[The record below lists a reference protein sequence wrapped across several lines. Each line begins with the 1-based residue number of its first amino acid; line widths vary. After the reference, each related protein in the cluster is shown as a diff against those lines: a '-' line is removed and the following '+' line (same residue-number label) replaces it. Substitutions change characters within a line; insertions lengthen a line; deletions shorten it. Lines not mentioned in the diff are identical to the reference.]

1 MRTISKQLR
10 YYPVSCFSDVLY
22 SFALGASLLLG
33 QVLGQAQI
41 TRVGDVAWDF
51 EITNRETGEPLR
63 LSDYKGHVVVLDFFA
78 WWCGPCRESSP
89 DLQKNIFEYY
99 KNRDGNKH
107 EVPVTVIA
115 VNTEASYPD
124 RTDQF
129 IKASGLKLSADD
141 LQGVAYGQFN
151 EEGYIPLFV
160 IINGVAGNSDY
171 KQWEVIYKD
180 IGYEGS
186 AVFRRVINKVKLG
199 RPKDAA
205 PKFFIHPKNVDV
217 NDLSEIVFRGVA
229 DGWPIPE
236 YQWYHNG
243 IPLSGETN
251 DRLVFG
257 TVWPGDE
264 GKYWVIAK
272 NTNGETRS
280 DVAQLTLD
288 RKDDAD
294 LSEALDFGGASF
306 ASSSRFKWVLQTE
319 ETSDGEDAL
328 LVTGL
333 PDWGGAVVYAEL
345 KTRLKGPGELTFKAK
360 VEGDLQIFRAFI
372 GESSI
377 WDTGQ
382 VTVQDEEIDWTDY
395 KLVIPEGRHTVS
407 FLFLQG
413 PKNDGLDSSL
423 WLDEMKFKS
432 SELPNPATKLVLAAV
447 ADGKFTLSF
456 DAVPGRTYQLQ
467 RSKNLVEWKTDH
479 EVKPDNVAAT
489 VEVRMDSEQ
498 TSQFFRL
505 KSH

>member
-10 YYPVSCFSDVLY
+10 CYRISRFSGVLY

-63 LSDYKGHVVVLDFFA
+63 LSDYEGHVVVLDFFA
-78 WWCGPCRESSP
+78 WWCGPCRTSSP
-89 DLQKNIFEYY
+89 DIEKNIYQYFKE
-99 KNRDGNKH
+99 REGNKYG
-107 EVPVTVIA
+107 VPVTVIA

-129 IKASGLKLSADD
+129 IKDSGLKLSADD

-171 KQWEVIYKD
+171 KQWEVIYKH

-186 AVFRRVINKVKLG
+186 AAFRRVINKVKLG
-199 RPKDAA
+199 RSKNAA

-251 DRLVFG
+251 DRLVLG
-257 TVWPGDE
+257 TIWPGDE
-264 GKYWVIAK
+264 GEYWIIAK
-272 NTNGETRS
+272 NVNGETRS

-288 RKDDAD
+288 REGNSD
-294 LSEALDFGGASF
+294 LSEALDFARASF
-306 ASSSRFKWVLQTE
+306 ASSSTVSYTHLKLPTI
-319 ETSDGEDAL
+319 L
-328 LVTGL
+328 LV
-333 PDWGGAVVYAEL
+333 
-345 KTRLKGPGELTFKAK
+345 
-360 VEGDLQIFRAFI
+360 
-372 GESSI
+372 
-377 WDTGQ
+377 
-382 VTVQDEEIDWTDY
+382 
-395 KLVIPEGRHTVS
+395 
-407 FLFLQG
+407 
-413 PKNDGLDSSL
+413 
-423 WLDEMKFKS
+423 
-432 SELPNPATKLVLAAV
+432 
-447 ADGKFTLSF
+447 
-456 DAVPGRTYQLQ
+456 
-467 RSKNLVEWKTDH
+467 
-479 EVKPDNVAAT
+479 
-489 VEVRMDSEQ
+489 
-498 TSQFFRL
+498 
-505 KSH
+505 